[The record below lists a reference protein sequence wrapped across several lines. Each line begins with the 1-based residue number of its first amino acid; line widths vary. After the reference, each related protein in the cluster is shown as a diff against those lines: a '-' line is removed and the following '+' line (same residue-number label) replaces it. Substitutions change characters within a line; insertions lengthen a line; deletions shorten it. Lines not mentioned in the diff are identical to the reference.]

1 MASDKLLKCNDSNLR
16 DIKGELEGNLELQ
29 MIVLGTIQDY
39 KKAANDAGRTRQL
52 VVKRKERGERTAA
65 AQKAKK
71 SRCVDGA
78 SEGAAPTQMCC
89 VDTPG
94 QIAGGENDLP
104 KGCKSY
110 SGWKVGFFVELFQ
123 YCEPSLFSDAMK
135 AIDSKNL
142 ARQLFEFGFGLKAAA
157 IDGETP
163 DKPGT
168 LRKFN
173 CFAALREVYIA
184 NGRPFRRLGFGPG
197 GVDWSKPGQG
207 VYQLVIETLHADL
220 GSERGRPNTKFLVRN
235 TIASKTIEMPSGYLG
250 DISGEEYTA
259 LRIGRNFSAS
269 GAWLLS
275 NNSPGAGDECAGMCL
290 SDFSQGTSEH
300 CAGAFRTRCRR
311 VAKSPIPVRT
321 KLLRARNNRFRRL
334 PRPHSR
340 LCARALGRAP
350 GAPVVVMPM
359 SVVRAR
365 TPHAPWANVRSGVP
379 QCPNRCV
386 SKTHLRRQS
395 PPMPQRRLKLQR
407 SAQTGPPGPWSLR
420 WRRRRCSAAPH
431 GASWKISDGL
441 GSPGR

>member
-16 DIKGELEGNLELQ
+16 EIKAELEGNLELQ

-52 VVKRKERGERTAA
+52 VAKRKERGERTAA

-157 IDGETP
+157 IDGETA

-184 NGRPFRRLGFGPG
+184 NGRPFRRLAFGPG

-207 VYQLVIETLHADL
+207 VYQLVIETLGDDL

-235 TIASKTIEMPSGYLG
+235 TIAQKTIEMPSEYLG

-290 SDFSQGTSEH
+290 SDFFPRH
-300 CAGAFRTRCRR
+300 
-311 VAKSPIPVRT
+311 VRT
-321 KLLRARNNRFRRL
+321 LRRRISDTLQASSEVPDSSPNKVVARSEQPFPSIAEAALAPLRPSAGSSARGTGSGDADERRASEDAACALGERSEPRASVPESMRLEDPPPSPEPADAAAEFDAAEERANRSAEALVASLATPALLR
-334 PRPHSR
+334 
-340 LCARALGRAP
+340 
-350 GAPVVVMPM
+350 GA
-359 SVVRAR
+359 A
-365 TPHAPWANVRSGVP
+365 
-379 QCPNRCV
+379 
-386 SKTHLRRQS
+386 
-395 PPMPQRRLKLQR
+395 
-407 SAQTGPPGPWSLR
+407 WSELEEQ
-420 WRRRRCSAAPH
+420 
-431 GASWKISDGL
+431 
-441 GSPGR
+441 